1 MVSEVNVIRR
11 ELRDRV
17 MSGSLV
23 SVFVVLVVLVMFV
36 FMMLMLVRFVQ
47 EVLTQMLES
56 FA

>member
-1 MVSEVNVIRR
+1 MVSEINVIKR

-23 SVFVVLVVLVMFV
+23 SVFVVLVVFV
-36 FMMLMLVRFVQ
+36 FMMLMLVGFVQ
-47 EVLTQMLES
+47 KMLTQMLES

>member
-1 MVSEVNVIRR
+1 MVSEISVIRR
-11 ELRDRV
+11 ELSDRV

-23 SVFVVLVVLVMFV
+23 SVFVVLVVLVFV

-47 EVLTQMLES
+47 KVLTQMLES